1 MQINGVLK
9 KTVCKLGITILERKS
24 KKQGSKH
31 GERRLITKIGQQHNE
46 NIENPRSKTKS
57 PKHPEF

>member
-9 KTVCKLGITILERKS
+9 KTVCKLGITIMERKS

-31 GERRLITKIGQQHNE
+31 GERRLITKMGQHNE
-46 NIENPRSKTKS
+46 N
-57 PKHPEF
+57 KH